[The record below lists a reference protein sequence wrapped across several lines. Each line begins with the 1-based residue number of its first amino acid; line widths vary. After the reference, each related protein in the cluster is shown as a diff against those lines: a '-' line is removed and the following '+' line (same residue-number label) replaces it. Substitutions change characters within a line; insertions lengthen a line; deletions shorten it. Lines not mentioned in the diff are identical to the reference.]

1 MIVDGTVELSHLAR
15 EFAGMRYRLTVQ
27 KVRASDFQGG
37 DHDFE
42 IVRGGLVVYPRL
54 ALAELPS
61 TRRPRKEPGPTF
73 GSGVERLD
81 RMLGG
86 GMLPGSSCLVVGPS
100 GSGKTSLAT
109 RFAFEAAEH
118 GATVVFFLFEELR
131 ETMLQRSATL
141 GMDLRPHIEAG
152 RVEVRELGGTST
164 LPGELASM
172 VRDRVNDGVDM
183 VVVDSLSGYYQSLPD
198 EHLLLAQIRDIVRY
212 LSENGVV
219 SILTLAQGSFPQV
232 EHVIPLD
239 VSESVDVMLSLQ
251 FIEAIGQLRKSVVVV
266 KRRDGLHERG
276 MRELLISERGIEI
289 GGSLGRHE
297 GRMTGQPMISLE
309 PDQVLGDAGGEG
321 DDARS

>member
-1 MIVDGTVELSHLAR
+1 
-15 EFAGMRYRLTVQ
+15 
-27 KVRASDFQGG
+27 
-37 DHDFE
+37 
-42 IVRGGLVVYPRL
+42 
-54 ALAELPS
+54 
-61 TRRPRKEPGPTF
+61 
-73 GSGVERLD
+73 
-81 RMLGG
+81 ML
-86 GMLPGSSCLVVGPS
+86 
-100 GSGKTSLAT
+100 K
-109 RFAFEAAEH
+109 
-118 GATVVFFLFEELR
+118 
-131 ETMLQRSATL
+131 RSATL
-141 GMDLRPHIEAG
+141 GMDLRPHIDAG

-239 VSESVDVMLSLQ
+239 VSESVDVTLSLQ
-251 FIEAIGQLRKSVVVV
+251 FVEAVGQLRKSVVVV
-266 KRRDGLHERG
+266 KRRDGFHERG

-289 GGSLGRHE
+289 GGSLGRYE